1 MASSAYF
8 VAEYKPPVPGAFGH
22 LLWASFLGRGQE
34 YFAPAP
40 WKIIGKSEETSK
52 CIPMDINNYSEKK

>member
-1 MASSAYF
+1 MISHMDSSAYF

-40 WKIIGKSEETSK
+40 WKIIGK
-52 CIPMDINNYSEKK
+52 I

>member
-1 MASSAYF
+1 MDSSAYF
-8 VAEYKPPVPGAFGH
+8 VAEYKPGGI
-22 LLWASFLGRGQE
+22 WAPSLGLFLGRGQE